1 MSVHG
6 TIRRY
11 CLILEKL
18 ERKQKSSF
26 RDIQDYLYDHGFEIS
41 ARTIQ
46 RDIDHLRVEF
56 GIEIRYERGRG
67 RYSIDEENSLEADV
81 FIRFL
86 RMATMS
92 ELFTKS
98 LRESK
103 DALQYISFEAQEA
116 LRGVTHLKHLLFAI
130 KQHRMVS
137 FVHESFFTSAKKQ
150 VSIAPYMLR
159 EYQNRWYVVG
169 TYENSSTP
177 YVFGIDRIYDL
188 KMSDKVFKPDEAI
201 TPHELFR
208 HVIGLTLRPNKIEDV
223 VLSFTPQQGKYV
235 KALPWHPSQEIVA
248 DNDKE
253 FRVRLR
259 VAVNYELEQKILTHT
274 DAVQVISPKELA
286 HTIRDKLL
294 GALRKYEN

>member
-1 MSVHG
+1 MHG

-26 RDIQDYLYDHGFEIS
+26 RNIQDYLYDHGFEIS

-46 RDIDHLRVEF
+46 RNIDHLRVEF
-56 GIEIRYERGRG
+56 GIEIRYEQGRD
-67 RYSIDEENSLEADV
+67 RYSIDEENSLDADV

-86 RMATMS
+86 RMVTMS
-92 ELFTKS
+92 ELFTES

-137 FVHESFFTSAKKQ
+137 LKQ
-150 VSIAPYMLR
+150 VSIAPYMLK

-169 TYENSSTP
+169 TYENSSIP
-177 YVFGIDRIYDL
+177 YTFGIDRIYDL
-188 KMSDKVFKPDEAI
+188 EVSDKVFKSDKAI
-201 TPHELFR
+201 NSRELFR
-208 HVIGLTLRPNKIEDV
+208 HVIGLTLRPKKIEDV
-223 VLSFTPQQGKYV
+223 VLSFTPQQRKYV

-259 VAVNYELEQKILTHT
+259 VAVNYELEQKILTNT

-294 GALRKYEN
+294 VALRKYEN